1 MTRTH
6 PPLDP
11 ELATD
16 EELRRHGTVDL
27 GNCSV
32 PVPPGAPGFSQ

>member
-16 EELRRHGTVDL
+16 EELSRYGTVDL
-27 GNCSV
+27 RNCSV
-32 PVPPGAPGFSQ
+32 PVPLGAPRVSR